1 MAEIFKDIP
10 GYKGL
15 YQASNLGRIKS
26 LSIFYH
32 SGVENRA
39 IKERPERIVSSSYN
53 WGGYERVCLANGKK
67 RKSFLVHRLIAF
79 TFLKKPVGLDF
90 INHKNGNK
98 KDNRLEN
105 LEWCN
110 RSQNIRHAIEIG
122 LKPPITGADNKISKK
137 IYQVDE
143 NGKVLREFPSCKIAS
158 KTIGICSASLFHVL
172 KGHWKQVNG
181 LHFIYANTH

>member
-1 MAEIFKDIP
+1 MVEIFKDIP
-10 GYKGL
+10 GYEGL

-32 SGVENRA
+32 SGFENRA

-67 RKSFLVHRLIAF
+67 RKSFLVHRLVAI

-122 LKPPITGADNKISKK
+122 LKPTAKGADSKLAK
-137 IYQVDE
+137 KVYQVDE
-143 NGKVLREFPSCKIAS
+143 NGNIIKEFPSCKTAY
-158 KTIGICSASLFHVL
+158 KTIGICSASLLRVL
-172 KGHWKQVNG
+172 NGEWEQVKG
-181 LHFIYANTH
+181 LHFKYAK